1 MCVVGFYI
9 FGVLVGIICQHFG
22 IDFVWL
28 KRVDTDI
35 CLEASKGCG
44 RCVSVPTEHD
54 ALFDVVGEVSAFK
67 HHDAA

>member
-1 MCVVGFYI
+1 VGFYI

-28 KRVDTDI
+28 CRMDAKI
-35 CLEASKGCG
+35 FFEACKGCVVA
-44 RCVSVPTEHD
+44 VSVWHEQY
-54 ALFDVVGEVSAFK
+54 AFFDVVRLVGAYK